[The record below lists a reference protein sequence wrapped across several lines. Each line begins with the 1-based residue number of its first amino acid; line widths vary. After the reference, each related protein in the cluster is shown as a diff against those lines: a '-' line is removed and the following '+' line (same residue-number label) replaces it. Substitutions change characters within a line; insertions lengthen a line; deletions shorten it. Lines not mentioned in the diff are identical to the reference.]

1 MAGLRL
7 FGHDISVIDFFETSL
22 TRNYGSW
29 ILTACSSD
37 LDGMHYL
44 NEIISKRVGLDGPGH
59 VRFRRPV
66 LWFSIGNFNKDMD
79 NNKHNNTLESE
90 KQTDLGFWFS
100 RSEHVGFRYF
110 YFNDQMTRQAGL

>member
-7 FGHDISVIDFFETSL
+7 FGHDISV
-22 TRNYGSW
+22 NGSW
-29 ILTACSSD
+29 ILTDCSSD

-44 NEIISKRVGLDGPGH
+44 NEIILKRIGLDGPGH
-59 VRFRRPV
+59 VRFRRLV

-90 KQTDLGFWFS
+90 KQVHPTS
-100 RSEHVGFRYF
+100 CTSS
-110 YFNDQMTRQAGL
+110 NSNTSNK